1 MIEIKEKCK
10 DGYAP
15 LKINPSYMI
24 NTEKGRIINKKNK
37 IIGYIPPF
45 GSNVIVYIKA
55 DKHKPTFL
63 NELVYNQENT
73 IPLNRKT
80 HYIKHKDKNHENC
93 SYDNLKLVK
102 KGKDRKKP
110 LINIDIEQLTG
121 DDKGNIEHYS
131 TYKQCESE
139 TGITKYYLKKAI
151 DEPMI
156 IKDKNKN
163 TFKITVSITNTN
175 QEPS

>member
-15 LKINPSYMI
+15 LKINSSYMI

-55 DKHKPTFL
+55 DKHEPTFL
-63 NELVYNQENT
+63 NELVYNQEN
-73 IPLNRKT
+73 INRKT

-93 SYDNLKLVK
+93 SYANLKLVK
-102 KGKDRKKP
+102 KGAIKKKP
-110 LINIDIEQLTG
+110 IIDIKIEQLTG
-121 DDKGNIEHYS
+121 DDKGDIKHYS

-139 TGITKYYLKKAI
+139 TGITKYYLKKGI
-151 DEPMI
+151 DETFEI
-156 IKDKNKN
+156 TDKNKN
-163 TFKITVSITNTN
+163 KFKINVSITDTN
-175 QEPS
+175 REPS

>member
-102 KGKDRKKP
+102 KGKERIKP

-121 DDKGNIEHYS
+121 DDKGVITHYT
-131 TYKQCESE
+131 TYKNCEIE